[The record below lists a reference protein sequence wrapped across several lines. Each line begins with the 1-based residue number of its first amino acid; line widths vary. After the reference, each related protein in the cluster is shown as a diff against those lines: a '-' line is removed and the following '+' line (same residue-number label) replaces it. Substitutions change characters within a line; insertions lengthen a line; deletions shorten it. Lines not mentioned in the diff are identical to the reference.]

1 MDKPVVALFDF
12 DGTLTSRDTLPLFI
26 RYVRGLDGLVSALCS
41 AVPLMVPLLWDK
53 LFKSDAAAT
62 AAKAKERLLCRCF
75 QGKDCEAFAV
85 NMQGFVP
92 VIEQSLCRPV
102 VERMMLHQAR
112 GHEVTIVSASLDAWV
127 CPWAQSRGVSS
138 VIATQPE
145 CEVRDGKPCY
155 TGRFLTPNC
164 NGEEKVVRI
173 REAYPQEKYYIVAY
187 GNSKGDFP
195 MLRYADEA
203 YLCRSGKIES
213 FI

>member
-1 MDKPVVALFDF
+1 MDKLVVALFDF

-26 RYVRGLDGLVSALCS
+26 RYERGLNGLISALCS
-41 AVPLMVPLLWDK
+41 AIPQMIPLLWGKFSKRDV
-53 LFKSDAAAT
+53 SVM
-62 AAKAKERLLCRCF
+62 AAKAKEQLLRRCF
-75 QGKDCEAFAV
+75 QGKDCEAFAAS
-85 NMQGFVP
+85 MQGFIP
-92 VIEQSLCRPV
+92 VIEQFLCRPV
-102 VERMMLHQAR
+102 VERMMQHQAR
-112 GHEVTIVSASLDAWV
+112 GHEVAIVSASLDAWIR
-127 CPWAQSRGVSS
+127 PWARSCGVSS
-138 VIATQPE
+138 IIATQPE
-145 CEVRDGKPCY
+145 FEVRDGKPCY

-173 REAYPQEKYYIVAY
+173 REAYPKEKYHIVAY